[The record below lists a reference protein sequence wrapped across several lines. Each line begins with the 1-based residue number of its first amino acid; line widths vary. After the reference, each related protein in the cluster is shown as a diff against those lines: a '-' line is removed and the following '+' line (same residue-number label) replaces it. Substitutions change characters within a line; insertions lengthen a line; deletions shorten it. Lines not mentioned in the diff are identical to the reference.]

1 MVETQIITIKNKPV
15 AVVLDYKEYQK
26 LIESSQ
32 DNEDYR
38 LAVKTKRS
46 NKKWISHERLKKEIG
61 L

>member
-1 MVETQIITIKNKPV
+1 MVETQVITIKNKPV
-15 AVVLDYKEYQK
+15 AVVLDYKEYLK

-38 LAVKTKRS
+38 SAVKTKRT
-46 NKKWISHERLKKEIG
+46 NKKWISHEKLKKELG